1 MEIACDFQGRWE
13 RWETGVWFS
22 KVSTVRHFHGGVF
35 VRQSFLRM
43 NDRSSALLNVYT
55 SRYTSDV
62 AQDIEFEWD
71 DENRKHLAAH
81 KVTPAEFE
89 YVLTNNPVDL
99 GYELVDDED
108 RYRAVGLTGTGR
120 LLTVVWTPR
129 NGSVR
134 AVTAF
139 PATVSDKKAFL
150 EISQ

>member
-1 MEIACDFQGRWE
+1 ML
-13 RWETGVWFS
+13 S
-22 KVSTVRHFHGGVF
+22 
-35 VRQSFLRM
+35 
-43 NDRSSALLNVYT
+43 VYT
-55 SRYTSDV
+55 SRYTIDA
-62 AQDIEFEWD
+62 AQDIDFEWD

-89 YVLTNNPVDL
+89 YVLTNNAVDL
-99 GYELVDDED
+99 GYELIDDEE
-108 RYRAVGLTGTGR
+108 RYRAVGLTGAGR

-150 EISQ
+150 EMSR